1 MPNQEKPPR
10 VLLADDH
17 DGVLACV
24 SGLLCNEC
32 NIVGAVSDGLDVIA
46 EAAKTNLDLI
56 VMDIGMPGMDGI
68 QTARELRKMG
78 CTAKIVFLTVSQDED
93 YISAAFAAGA
103 TGYVLKARM
112 HSDLITAVRKVLA
125 GGVFV
130 WGRPAP
136 PD

>member
-1 MPNQEKPPR
+1 MANQEKPPR

-24 SGLLCNEC
+24 SGLLRSEC
-32 NIVGAVSDGLDVIA
+32 DIVGTVSDGFHVIA
-46 EAAKTNLDLI
+46 AVTNINPDLI

-68 QTARELRKMG
+68 RTARELRKMG

-103 TGYVLKARM
+103 AGYVLKARM
-112 HSDLITAVRKVLA
+112 QSDLITAVRKVLA
-125 GGVFV
+125 DGMFV
-130 WGRPAP
+130 WEPPPP